1 MGSLCLDSWLAGV
14 GTSGICVTIT
24 TAMIEKV
31 LPVPG
36 EDLVLRRCK
45 CEELVRRERKRCK
58 EMVMAVVDR
67 LGLEEKMHEQTAR
80 KNDVVM
86 AKIVKEL
93 VLLQGSLKT
102 EQVRVE
108 KLLHSKD
115 LLIRKLQ
122 GKVGQLETENQ
133 RLTGDSKQGSDSG
146 CENTVSDIASL
157 EDESIPVTP
166 PSPPD
171 THSSFT
177 ETSPDKPDSI
187 PLALT
192 PNVASIKGPKPPI
205 ASRESVNA
213 KLHLNRPHIMDY
225 VLITKNRSSA
235 SQASGLYV
243 LDTEP
248 ASDEKVTDAGA
259 DISKVVT
266 SDNTTVTPVHAMT
279 NHRRVLK
286 PSDIKYRAK
295 RRAVSMSDKT
305 RVTYW
310 TDTFI

>member
-1 MGSLCLDSWLAGV
+1 
-14 GTSGICVTIT
+14 
-24 TAMIEKV
+24 
-31 LPVPG
+31 
-36 EDLVLRRCK
+36 
-45 CEELVRRERKRCK
+45 
-58 EMVMAVVDR
+58 MAVVDR
-67 LGLEEKMHEQTAR
+67 LGLEEKMREQTAR

-122 GKVGQLETENQ
+122 GQVGQLEAENQ

-177 ETSPDKPDSI
+177 ESSPDKPDSI

-192 PNVASIKGPKPPI
+192 PNVAAIKGPKPPI

-213 KLHLNRPHIMDY
+213 KLHLARPQIMDY

-248 ASDEKVTDAGA
+248 ASDDKVIDAG
-259 DISKVVT
+259 
-266 SDNTTVTPVHAMT
+266 
-279 NHRRVLK
+279 
-286 PSDIKYRAK
+286 
-295 RRAVSMSDKT
+295 
-305 RVTYW
+305 
-310 TDTFI
+310 